1 MNARDL
7 LGRARTRAAAA
18 GTATLLAGGLAA
30 SVLLPAGAASA
41 ATCTGTALSAG
52 TSCTLTGT
60 ATVSAGTL
68 ALSGMPTAMTWN
80 VTLNGLDQQL
90 GASLSNL
97 QVNDATGSGAG
108 WNMTFS
114 ATTFTTGSKSLPST
128 GAMAFNGNAGL
139 ESATTAPD
147 GVCASSSTCTVPTN
161 TTAYPVTVTTAASS
175 PTTYKIFDTSA
186 ATGMGTIQIGS
197 AHIPGLWL
205 NLPASTY
212 TSTFTWAITS
222 AP

>member
-1 MNARDL
+1 MNAHDL
-7 LGRARTRAAAA
+7 LGRARTRA
-18 GTATLLAGGLAA
+18 TA
-30 SVLLPAGAASA
+30 
-41 ATCTGTALSAG
+41 AG

-60 ATVSAGTL
+60 ATIGAGTL

-147 GVCASSSTCTVPTN
+147 GVCA
-161 TTAYPVTVTTAASS
+161 
-175 PTTYKIFDTSA
+175 
-186 ATGMGTIQIGS
+186 G
-197 AHIPGLWL
+197 
-205 NLPASTY
+205 TY
-212 TSTFTWAITS
+212 TSTFTWGITS